1 MNDSSLSNQQK
12 YSAEQL
18 LITCK
23 LTVISV
29 RVKIWDLAIFCEH
42 AVLLPCFDVDTSDG
56 KKDKSCANTK
66 CIRDRTIWSKL
77 VVKILLFEYECKGI
91 GQYFLNTMYEYFHW
105 KMSNYR
111 SNYKRNIFG
120 LRCMHNYVCE
130 LTDEKK
136 LQGMRQYFV
145 NTLNNYF
152 CLKVD
157 ENNRWQYKNIG
168 IFRWTR

>member
-1 MNDSSLSNQQK
+1 MRSWLPNKLFTW
-12 YSAEQL
+12 L
-18 LITCK
+18 LAFVKSK
-23 LTVISV
+23 LMERIEPSFTSFKVLV
-29 RVKIWDLAIFCEH
+29 WIWMQGNRAIFSEH
-42 AVLLPCFDVDTSDG
+42 DVQ
-56 KKDKSCANTK
+56 
-66 CIRDRTIWSKL
+66 
-77 VVKILLFEYECKGI
+77 ILYL
-91 GQYFLNTMYEYFHW
+91 

-157 ENNRWQYKNIG
+157 ENNRWQYKKNRHFSLNALY
-168 IFRWTR
+168 IFIYLYIH